1 MDQSAG
7 EWSMITIDASS
18 KEAVVLNYLLAK
30 YPVTVEELQ
39 DMLSLSGRTLERV
52 LKRLIRRGI
61 IILEPLPGKTYIRMR
76 RMDIRFVGINP
87 SQQRALKHS
96 GKTKNETR
104 DAEDVDYA
112 YL

>member
-1 MDQSAG
+1 
-7 EWSMITIDASS
+7 MITVDASS
-18 KEAVVLNYLLAK
+18 QEAVVLNYLLAK
-30 YPVTVEELQ
+30 YPVTVEELR
-39 DMLSLSGRTLERV
+39 DMLSLPGRTLERV

-96 GKTKNETR
+96 GKSKKR
-104 DAEDVDYA
+104 VKDSKDVDYA
-112 YL
+112 YQ